1 MTTPPH
7 PTYRPLPTR
16 ARVLLHLVS
25 LLLVPPAFFLGFHT
39 PDGDIPPLLALVHVA
54 LATALTL
61 ALHRFAPRL
70 DPKLRLHLSPFLV
83 AGALAYTLAL
93 WAFLIGLLF

>member
-1 MTTPPH
+1 MIPP
-7 PTYRPLPTR
+7 PQPSYRPLPTG

-25 LLLVPPAFFLGFHT
+25 LLLA
-39 PDGDIPPLLALVHVA
+39 LLHVA

-83 AGALAYTLAL
+83 ASTLAL
-93 WAFLIGLLF
+93 WAFLIGPLF

>member
-1 MTTPPH
+1 MTTSHH
-7 PTYRPLPTR
+7 PAYRPLPTG
-16 ARVLLHLVS
+16 ARVLLHLIS
-25 LLLVPPAFFLGFHT
+25 LLFVPPAFFLGFYA
-39 PDGDIPPLLALVHVA
+39 PDGHFPPLLALVHVA

-61 ALHRFAPRL
+61 ALYRFAPRL
-70 DPKLRLHLSPFLV
+70 DPRLRLHLSPFLI